1 MARIA
6 LSSLPTKSLL
16 YLLIFGGG
24 IALFVLIVILPAQN
38 TTKNLDQEIGK
49 IKSRIEEQKILSPV
63 YKSLKKKSK
72 ITPPEGLVMPKEEK
86 LVRGDTQKIT
96 ATLQEISADS
106 GLTLAEF
113 RPDVNTILNN
123 AEFLKVDILLEGE
136 FFDLQ
141 NFLIQ
146 VCQLPYLELIEVI
159 KINPTKNTNQFGLQ
173 IWMMQE

>member
-24 IALFVLIVILPAQN
+24 IAIFVLMIILPAQN
-38 TTKNLDQEIGK
+38 TAKNLDQEIGK

-63 YKSLKKKSK
+63 YKSLKKKST
-72 ITPPEGLVMPKEEK
+72 ITPPEGIILPKKEK
-86 LVRGDTQKIT
+86 LVRGDTEKITSTFQKI
-96 ATLQEISADS
+96 SDDS
-106 GLTLAEF
+106 GLTLTGF
-113 RPDVNTILNN
+113 QPDVNTILNN
-123 AEFLKVDILLEGE
+123 ADFLRVDILVEGE